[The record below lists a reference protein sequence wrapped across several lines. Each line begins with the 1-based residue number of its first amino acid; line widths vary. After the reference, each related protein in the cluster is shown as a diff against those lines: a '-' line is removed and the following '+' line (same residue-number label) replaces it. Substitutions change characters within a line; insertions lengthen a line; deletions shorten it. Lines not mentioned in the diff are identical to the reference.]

1 MKISKRS
8 KIAAVLA
15 AAGLVFSSTP
25 AHAVDLQGSGATFVA
40 PLLEACKV
48 GFAKTTSHSY
58 TYGAGGSGA
67 GQRNSDAGVGDFWF
81 SDSAYR
87 AGTRTSIIHAPVVA
101 APIAVMHNL
110 PTSRQLYLSPATIA
124 GIFGGTIKTW
134 NDPAIV
140 ADNNRSVTEVIY
152 KKDSF
157 GNAKLDKNGKP
168 EVLRTAKKNI
178 TMTLPNK
185 PITVI
190 YRSDSSG
197 TSNNFT
203 TFLNGVAR
211 SIWSKAGNNVF
222 TTAFPGDI
230 NAKDNIGRIVSANG
244 SAGVASLAAKT
255 KYSITYAEKSFA
267 DSNNLKI
274 AAIGNAA
281 GNFTL
286 PTSPA
291 VSAFLGEATVD
302 AAKGFFTFD
311 YATKEPGAYT
321 LGIVSYML
329 VDTNYADKSKAAAVK
344 QLATYL
350 MSEDC
355 TGGSNAS
362 LGYVVIAG
370 KLKQV
375 AEAQVKKIG

>member
-8 KIAAVLA
+8 RIAAVLA

-40 PLLEACKV
+40 PLLEACKA
-48 GFAKTTSHSY
+48 GFAKTTSHSF

-87 AGTRTSIIHAPVVA
+87 AGTRASIIHAPVVA

-110 PTSRQLYLSPATIA
+110 QTSRQLYLSPNTIA
-124 GIFGGTIKTW
+124 GIFAGTIKTW

-152 KKDSF
+152 KKDSL
-157 GNAKLDKNGKP
+157 GNAKLDKNGNP
-168 EVLRTAKKNI
+168 EVLRTSKKNI
-178 TMTLPNK
+178 SMTLPNK

-197 TSNNFT
+197 TTNNFT
-203 TFLNGVAR
+203 TYLNGVAK
-211 SIWSKAGNNVF
+211 SIWTKAGNNVF

-274 AAIGNAA
+274 AAIGNAS

-286 PTSPA
+286 PTSTA

-302 AAKGFFTFD
+302 ATKGFFSFD

>member
-1 MKISKRS
+1 MKISTRS
-8 KIAAVLA
+8 KFAAVLA
-15 AAGLVFSSTP
+15 ATGLVFSSTP
-25 AHAVDLQGSGATFVA
+25 AHAVDLTGSGATFVA
-40 PLLEACKV
+40 PLLEACKA
-48 GFAKTTSHSY
+48 GFAKSTAHSY
-58 TYGAGGSGA
+58 TYGGGGSGT
-67 GQRNSDAGVGDFWF
+67 GQKNSDAGVGDFWF

-101 APIAVMHNL
+101 APIAVIHNL
-110 PTSRQLYLSPATIA
+110 PTSRQLYLSGTTVA
-124 GIFGGTIKTW
+124 GIFGGKITRW
-134 NDPAIV
+134 NDPAII

-152 KKDSF
+152 KKDAN

-168 EVLRTAKKNI
+168 VVLRVAKKNI
-178 TMTLPNK
+178 TMTLPNQ

-203 TFLNGVAR
+203 TYLNGVAKDV
-211 SIWSKAGNNVF
+211 WSKAGNNVF
-222 TTAFPGDI
+222 STAFPGDI
-230 NAKDNIGRIVSANG
+230 NSKENIGRIVSASG
-244 SAGVASLAAKT
+244 SQGVASLAAKT

-274 AAIGNAA
+274 AALGNAA
-281 GNFTL
+281 GNFIL

-291 VSAFLGEATVD
+291 VSAFLGAATVD
-302 AAKGFFTFD
+302 ATKGFFTFD

-329 VDTNYADKSKAAAVK
+329 VDTNYADKTKAAAVK

-350 MSEDC
+350 ASGDC

-362 LGYVVIAG
+362 LGYVVIDG
-370 KLKQV
+370 KLKAV
-375 AEAQVKKIG
+375 AEAQIKKIG

>member
-1 MKISKRS
+1 MRVKARS
-8 KIAAVLA
+8 KFAVALSA
-15 AAGLVFSSTP
+15 AALIFSTTP
-25 AHAVDLQGSGATFVA
+25 AHAVDLTGSGATFVA
-40 PLLEACKV
+40 PLLEACKA
-48 GFAKTTSHSY
+48 GFAKSTSHSY
-58 TYGAGGSGA
+58 TYGGGGSGT
-67 GQRNSDAGVGDFWF
+67 GQKNSDAGVGDFWF

-110 PTSRQLYLSPATIA
+110 RSSRQLYLSPETVA
-124 GIFGGTIKTW
+124 GIFAGTITRW

-140 ADNNRSVTEVIY
+140 KDNNRTVTEVIY
-152 KKDSF
+152 RKDSN
-157 GNAKLDKNGKP
+157 GNAQLDSKGNP
-168 EVLRTAKKNI
+168 RILRTAKKNI
-178 TMTLPNK
+178 SYTLPNQ

-203 TFLNGVAR
+203 TYLNGVAK
-211 SIWSKAGNNVF
+211 SIWTKSGNNVF
-222 TTAFPGDI
+222 STAFPGDI
-230 NAKDNIGRIVSANG
+230 NAKDNIGRIVSASG
-244 SAGVASLAAKT
+244 SQGVASLAAKT

-274 AAIGNAA
+274 VSLGNAS

-286 PTSPA
+286 PTSTA

-302 AAKGFFTFD
+302 ATKGFFTFD
-311 YATKEPGAYT
+311 YQTKEPGAYT

-329 VDTNYADKSKAAAVK
+329 VDTNYANKTTAAAVK
-344 QLATYL
+344 QLANYI

-362 LGYVVIAG
+362 LGYVVLAG
-370 KLKQV
+370 KLKTV
-375 AEAQVKKIG
+375 AQAQVNKIG

>member
-1 MKISKRS
+1 MKISTRS
-8 KIAAVLA
+8 KFAAVLA

-25 AHAVDLQGSGATFVA
+25 AHAVDLTGSGATFVA
-40 PLLEACKV
+40 PLLEACKA
-48 GFAKTTSHSY
+48 GFAKSSSHSF
-58 TYGAGGSGA
+58 TYGGGGSGT
-67 GQRNSDAGVGDFWF
+67 GQKNSDAGVGDFWF

-87 AGTRTSIIHAPVVA
+87 AGTRASIIHAPVVA

-110 PTSRQLYLSPATIA
+110 QTSRQLYLSPATVA

-140 ADNNRSVTEVIY
+140 ADNNRSVTEVVY
-152 KKDSF
+152 KKDGN
-157 GNAKLDKNGKP
+157 GNALLGKDGKP
-168 EVLRTAKKNI
+168 VVLRTSKRTI
-178 TMTLPNK
+178 TMQLPNK

-203 TFLNGVAR
+203 TYLNGVAKD
-211 SIWSKAGNNVF
+211 IWTKAGNNVF
-222 TTAFPGDI
+222 STAFPGDI

-244 SAGVASLAAKT
+244 SAGVAALAAKT

-267 DSNNLKI
+267 DANKLKI

-291 VSAFLGEATVD
+291 VSAFLGDATVD
-302 AAKGFFTFD
+302 ATKGFFTFN
-311 YATKEPGAYT
+311 YQTKEPGAYT

-329 VDTNYADKSKAAAVK
+329 VDTNYADKTKAAAVK
-344 QLATYL
+344 QLASYL
-350 MSEDC
+350 ASQDC

-362 LGYVVIAG
+362 LGYVVIDG
-370 KLKQV
+370 KLKAV
-375 AEAQVKKIG
+375 AEGQIKKIG

>member
-1 MKISKRS
+1 MKIKSRS

-40 PLLEACKV
+40 PLLEACKA
-48 GFAKTTSHSY
+48 GFAKSTSHSY
-58 TYGAGGSGA
+58 TYGGGGSGT
-67 GQRNSDAGVGDFWF
+67 GQKNSDASVGDFWF

-152 KKDSF
+152 KKDAF

-203 TFLNGVAR
+203 TFLNGVAK
-211 SIWSKAGNNVF
+211 SIWTKAGNNVF
-222 TTAFPGDI
+222 ATAFPGDI

-244 SAGVASLAAKT
+244 SAGVAALAAKT

-274 AAIGNAA
+274 AAVGNAS

-302 AAKGFFTFD
+302 TTKGFFTFD

-350 MSEDC
+350 MSEEC

>member
-40 PLLEACKV
+40 PLLEACKA

-87 AGTRTSIIHAPVVA
+87 AGTRASIIHAPVVA

-110 PTSRQLYLSPATIA
+110 QTSRQLYLSPNTIA
-124 GIFGGTIKTW
+124 GIFAGTIKTW

-140 ADNNRSVTEVIY
+140 ADNNRAVTEVIY
-152 KKDSF
+152 KKDSL

-168 EVLRTAKKNI
+168 EVLRTSKRNI

-197 TSNNFT
+197 TTNNFT
-203 TFLNGVAR
+203 TYLNGVAK
-211 SIWSKAGNNVF
+211 SIWTKAGNNVF

-274 AAIGNAA
+274 AAIGNAS

-286 PTSPA
+286 PTSTA

-302 AAKGFFTFD
+302 ATKGFFSFD

>member
-1 MKISKRS
+1 MRVRTRS
-8 KIAAVLA
+8 KFAAAIA
-15 AAGLVFSSTP
+15 AAGLVLSTTP
-25 AHAVDLQGSGATFVA
+25 AHAVDLSGSGATFVA
-40 PLLEACKV
+40 PLLEACKA
-48 GFAKTTSHSY
+48 GFAKSTNHSFTY
-58 TYGAGGSGA
+58 TGGGSGT
-67 GQRNSDAGVGDFWF
+67 GQKNSDAGVGDFWF

-87 AGTRTSIIHAPVVA
+87 AGTRSSIIHAPVVA

-110 PTSRQLYLSPATIA
+110 PSSRQLYLSPETVA
-124 GIFGGTIKTW
+124 GIFGGTIKRW

-140 ADNNRSVTEVIY
+140 KDNNRTVTQVIY
-152 KKDSF
+152 KKDSN
-157 GNAKLDKNGKP
+157 GNAKLGKDGKP
-168 EVLRTAKKNI
+168 QVLRTAKRNI
-178 TMTLPNK
+178 SYTLPNQ

-203 TFLNGVAR
+203 TFLNGVAKDV
-211 SIWSKAGNNVF
+211 WTKAGNNVF
-222 TTAFPGDI
+222 STAFPGDI
-230 NAKDNIGRIVSANG
+230 NAKDNIGRIVSASG
-244 SAGVASLAAKT
+244 SQGVASLSAKT

-267 DSNNLKI
+267 DSNRLKI
-274 AAIGNAA
+274 AALGNAA

-291 VSAFLGEATVD
+291 VSAFLGSANVD
-302 AAKGFFTFD
+302 ATKGFFTFD

-329 VDTNYADKSKAAAVK
+329 VDTKYDNKSTAAAVK
-344 QLATYL
+344 QLAEYL

-362 LGYVVIAG
+362 LGYVVIDG
-370 KLKQV
+370 KLKTVAQSQV
-375 AEAQVKKIG
+375 NKIG

>member
-1 MKISKRS
+1 MRISTRS
-8 KIAAVLA
+8 RIAAAIA
-15 AAGLVFSSTP
+15 AASLVFSTTP

-40 PLLEACKV
+40 PLLEACKA
-48 GFAKTTSHSY
+48 GFAKSTNHSY
-58 TYGAGGSGA
+58 TYGGGGSGT
-67 GQRNSDAGVGDFWF
+67 GQKNSDAGVGDFWF

-124 GIFGGTIKTW
+124 GIFGGKITRW

-140 ADNNRSVTEVIY
+140 ADNNRSVTEVVY
-152 KKDSF
+152 KKDAN
-157 GNAKLDKNGKP
+157 GNAKLDKKGNP
-168 EVLRTAKKNI
+168 EILRTAKKNI

-197 TSNNFT
+197 TTNNFT
-203 TFLNGVAR
+203 SYLNGVAKD
-211 SIWSKAGNNVF
+211 IWSKAGNNVF
-222 TTAFPGDI
+222 TSAFPGDI
-230 NAKDNIGRIVSANG
+230 NAKENIGRIVSANG
-244 SAGVASLAAKT
+244 SAGVAALSAKT

-267 DSNNLKI
+267 DANGLKI
-274 AAIGNAA
+274 AAVGNAS

-291 VSAFLGEATVD
+291 VSAFLGDAKVD
-302 AAKGFFTFD
+302 SAKGFFTFD

-350 MSEDC
+350 MSDDC

-362 LGYVVIAG
+362 LGYVVIDG
-370 KLKQV
+370 KLKAV

>member
-1 MKISKRS
+1 MKIKSRS

-40 PLLEACKV
+40 PLLEACKA
-48 GFAKTTSHSY
+48 GFAKSTSHSY
-58 TYGAGGSGA
+58 TYGGGGSGT
-67 GQRNSDAGVGDFWF
+67 GQKNSDA
-81 SDSAYR
+81 
-87 AGTRTSIIHAPVVA
+87 
-101 APIAVMHNL
+101 
-110 PTSRQLYLSPATIA
+110 
-124 GIFGGTIKTW
+124 
-134 NDPAIV
+134 DPAIV

-152 KKDSF
+152 KKDAF

-168 EVLRTAKKNI
+168 EVLRTSKRNI

-203 TFLNGVAR
+203 TFLNGVAK
-211 SIWSKAGNNVF
+211 SIWTKAGNNVF
-222 TTAFPGDI
+222 ATAFPGDI

-244 SAGVASLAAKT
+244 SAGVAALAAKT

-274 AAIGNAA
+274 AAVGNAS

-302 AAKGFFTFD
+302 TSKGFFTFD

-321 LGIVSYML
+321 LGIVSY
-329 VDTNYADKSKAAAVK
+329 
-344 QLATYL
+344 
-350 MSEDC
+350 
-355 TGGSNAS
+355 
-362 LGYVVIAG
+362 
-370 KLKQV
+370 
-375 AEAQVKKIG
+375 

>member
-40 PLLEACKV
+40 PLLEACKA

-87 AGTRTSIIHAPVVA
+87 AGTRASIIHAPVVA

-110 PTSRQLYLSPATIA
+110 QTSRQLYLSPNTIA
-124 GIFGGTIKTW
+124 GIFAGTIKTW

-152 KKDSF
+152 KKDSL
-157 GNAKLDKNGKP
+157 GNAKLDKNGNP
-168 EVLRTAKKNI
+168 EVLRTSKKNI
-178 TMTLPNK
+178 SMTLPNK

-197 TSNNFT
+197 TTNNFT
-203 TFLNGVAR
+203 TYLNGVAK
-211 SIWSKAGNNVF
+211 SIWTKAGNNVF

-267 DSNNLKI
+267 DSNKLKI
-274 AAIGNAA
+274 AAIGNAS

-286 PTSPA
+286 PTSTA

-302 AAKGFFTFD
+302 ATKGFFSFD

>member
-1 MKISKRS
+1 MKISTRS
-8 KIAAVLA
+8 KFAAVLA
-15 AAGLVFSSTP
+15 AAGLVLSSTP
-25 AHAVDLQGSGATFVA
+25 AHAVDLTGSGATFVA
-40 PLLEACKV
+40 PLLEACKA
-48 GFAKTTSHSY
+48 GFAKSTAHSY
-58 TYGAGGSGA
+58 TYGGGGSGT
-67 GQRNSDAGVGDFWF
+67 GQKNSDAGVGDFWF

-101 APIAVMHNL
+101 APIAVIHNL
-110 PTSRQLYLSPATIA
+110 PTSRQLYLSGTTVA
-124 GIFGGTIKTW
+124 GIFGGKITRW
-134 NDPAIV
+134 NDPAII

-152 KKDSF
+152 KKDAN

-168 EVLRTAKKNI
+168 VVLRVAKKNI
-178 TMTLPNK
+178 TMTLPNQ

-203 TFLNGVAR
+203 TYLNGVAKDV
-211 SIWSKAGNNVF
+211 WSKAGNNVF
-222 TTAFPGDI
+222 STAFPGDI
-230 NAKDNIGRIVSANG
+230 NSKENIGRIVSASG
-244 SAGVASLAAKT
+244 SQGVASLAAKT

-274 AAIGNAA
+274 AALGNAA
-281 GNFTL
+281 GNFIL

-291 VSAFLGEATVD
+291 VSAFLGAATVD
-302 AAKGFFTFD
+302 ATKGFFTFD

-329 VDTNYADKSKAAAVK
+329 VDTNYADKTKAAAVK

-350 MSEDC
+350 ASSDC

-362 LGYVVIAG
+362 LGYVVIDG
-370 KLKQV
+370 KLKAV
-375 AEAQVKKIG
+375 AEAQIKKIG

>member
-1 MKISKRS
+1 MKISTRS
-8 KIAAVLA
+8 KFAAVLA

-25 AHAVDLQGSGATFVA
+25 AHAVDLTGSGATFVA
-40 PLLEACKV
+40 PLLEACKA
-48 GFAKTTSHSY
+48 GFAKSTAHSY
-58 TYGAGGSGA
+58 TYGGGGSGT
-67 GQRNSDAGVGDFWF
+67 GQKNSDAGVGDFWF

-87 AGTRTSIIHAPVVA
+87 AGTRSSIIHAPVVA

-110 PTSRQLYLSPATIA
+110 PTSRQLYLSGTTVA
-124 GIFGGTIKTW
+124 GIFGGKITRW
-134 NDPAIV
+134 NDPAII

-152 KKDSF
+152 KKDGN

-168 EVLRTAKKNI
+168 VVLRVAKKNI
-178 TMTLPNK
+178 TMTLPNQ

-203 TFLNGVAR
+203 TYLNGVAKDV
-211 SIWSKAGNNVF
+211 WSKAGNNVF
-222 TTAFPGDI
+222 STAFPGDI
-230 NAKDNIGRIVSANG
+230 NSKENIGRIVSASG
-244 SAGVASLAAKT
+244 SQGVASLAAKT

-274 AAIGNAA
+274 AALGNAS
-281 GNFTL
+281 GNFIL

-291 VSAFLGEATVD
+291 VSAFLGAATVD
-302 AAKGFFTFD
+302 ATKGFFTFD

-329 VDTNYADKSKAAAVK
+329 VDTNYADKTKAAAVK

-350 MSEDC
+350 ASSDC

-362 LGYVVIAG
+362 LGYVVIDG
-370 KLKQV
+370 KLKAA
-375 AEAQVKKIG
+375 AEAQIKKIG

>member
-1 MKISKRS
+1 MKISTRS
-8 KIAAVLA
+8 RIAAALA
-15 AAGLVFSSTP
+15 AAGLVFSTTP

-40 PLLEACKV
+40 PLLEACKA
-48 GFAKTTSHSY
+48 GFAKSTSHSY
-58 TYGAGGSGA
+58 TYGGGGSGT
-67 GQRNSDAGVGDFWF
+67 GQKNSDAGVGDFWF

-87 AGTRTSIIHAPVVA
+87 AGTRSSIIHAPVVA

-110 PTSRQLYLSPATIA
+110 QTSRQLYLSPTTIA
-124 GIFGGTIKTW
+124 GIFAGTIKTW

-168 EVLRTAKKNI
+168 EVLRSAKKNI

-197 TSNNFT
+197 TTNNFT
-203 TFLNGVAR
+203 TYLNGVAKD
-211 SIWSKAGNNVF
+211 IWNKAGNNVF
-222 TTAFPGDI
+222 TTAFPGHI
-230 NAKDNIGRIVSANG
+230 NAKENIGRIVSANG
-244 SAGVASLAAKT
+244 SAGVAALSAKT

-267 DSNNLKI
+267 ESNNLKI
-274 AAIGNAA
+274 AAIGNAS

-286 PTSPA
+286 PTSTA

-302 AAKGFFTFD
+302 LTKGFFTFD

-329 VDTNYADKSKAAAVK
+329 VDTNYANKEKAAAVK

>member
-1 MKISKRS
+1 MKISTRS
-8 KIAAVLA
+8 KIAAALA
-15 AAGLVFSSTP
+15 AAGLVISTTP

-40 PLLEACKV
+40 PLLEACKA
-48 GFAKTTSHSY
+48 GFAKSTSHSY
-58 TYGAGGSGA
+58 TYGGGGSGT
-67 GQRNSDAGVGDFWF
+67 GQKNSDAGVGDFWF

-124 GIFGGTIKTW
+124 GIFGGKITRW

-140 ADNNRSVTEVIY
+140 ADNNRSVTEVVY
-152 KKDSF
+152 KKDAN
-157 GNAKLDKNGKP
+157 GNAKLDKKGNP
-168 EVLRTAKKNI
+168 EILRTAKKNI
-178 TMTLPNK
+178 TMTLPNQ

-197 TSNNFT
+197 TTNNFT
-203 TFLNGVAR
+203 TYLNGVAKE
-211 SIWSKAGNNVF
+211 IWNKAGNNVF

-230 NAKDNIGRIVSANG
+230 NAKENIGRIVSANG
-244 SAGVASLAAKT
+244 SAGVSALAAKT

-267 DSNNLKI
+267 DANRLKI
-274 AAIGNAA
+274 AAVGNAS

-291 VSAFLGEATVD
+291 VSAFLGDAKVD
-302 AAKGFFTFD
+302 SAKGFFTFD
-311 YATKEPGAYT
+311 YATPEPGAYT

-329 VDTNYADKSKAAAVK
+329 VDTNYSNKEKAAAVK

-350 MSEDC
+350 MSDDC

-362 LGYVVIAG
+362 LGYVVIDG
-370 KLKQV
+370 KLKAV

>member
-40 PLLEACKV
+40 PLLEACKA
-48 GFAKTTSHSY
+48 GFAKTTSHSF

-87 AGTRTSIIHAPVVA
+87 AGTRASIIHAPVVA

-110 PTSRQLYLSPATIA
+110 QTSRQLYLSPNTIA
-124 GIFGGTIKTW
+124 EIFAGTIKTW

-140 ADNNRSVTEVIY
+140 ADNNRAVTEVIY
-152 KKDSF
+152 KKDSL

-197 TSNNFT
+197 TTNNFT
-203 TFLNGVAR
+203 TYLNGVAK
-211 SIWSKAGNNVF
+211 SIWTKAGNNVF

-274 AAIGNAA
+274 AAIGNAS

-286 PTSPA
+286 PTSTA

-302 AAKGFFTFD
+302 ATKGFFSFD

>member
-40 PLLEACKV
+40 PLLEACKA

>member
-1 MKISKRS
+1 MKIKSRS
-8 KIAAVLA
+8 KIAAALA
-15 AAGLVFSSTP
+15 VAGLIFSSTP

-40 PLLEACKV
+40 PLLEACKA
-48 GFAKTTSHSY
+48 GFANSTSHSF
-58 TYGAGGSGA
+58 TYGGGGSGT
-67 GQRNSDAGVGDFWF
+67 GQKNSDAGVGDFWF

-110 PTSRQLYLSPATIA
+110 PTSRQLYLSPATVA
-124 GIFGGTIKTW
+124 GIFGGTITRW
-134 NDPAIV
+134 NDPKIV

-152 KKDSF
+152 KKDSL
-157 GNAKLDKNGKP
+157 GNAKLDNNGKP
-168 EVLRTAKKNI
+168 LILRSSKRTI
-178 TMTLPNK
+178 SMTLPNQ
-185 PITVI
+185 PITVV

-203 TFLNGVAR
+203 TYLNGVAKD
-211 SIWSKAGNNVF
+211 IWTKAGNNVF
-222 TTAFPGDI
+222 STAFPGDI
-230 NAKDNIGRIVSANG
+230 NAKDNIGRIVSQSG
-244 SAGVASLAAKT
+244 SQGVAALAAKT

-267 DSNNLKI
+267 DSNKLKI

-286 PTSPA
+286 PTSTA
-291 VSAFLGEATVD
+291 VSAFLGDATVD
-302 AAKGFFTFD
+302 SSKGFFTFN

-350 MSEDC
+350 MSENC
-355 TGGSNAS
+355 TGGANAS
-362 LGYVVIAG
+362 LGYVVIDG
-370 KLKQV
+370 KLKAV

>member
-1 MKISKRS
+1 MKISTRS
-8 KIAAVLA
+8 RIAALFA
-15 AAGLVFSSTP
+15 AAGLVISTAP

-40 PLLEACKV
+40 PLLEACKA
-48 GFAKTTSHSY
+48 GFAKSSGHAY
-58 TYGAGGSGA
+58 TYGGGGSGT
-67 GQRNSDAGVGDFWF
+67 GQKNSDAGVGDFWF

-101 APIAVMHNL
+101 APIAVIHNL

-124 GIFGGTIKTW
+124 GIFGGKITRW
-134 NDPAIV
+134 NDPAII

-152 KKDSF
+152 KKDSN
-157 GNAKLDKNGKP
+157 GNAKLDSKGNP
-168 EVLRTAKKNI
+168 EILRTAKKNI
-178 TMTLPNK
+178 TMTLPNQ

-197 TSNNFT
+197 TTNNFT
-203 TFLNGVAR
+203 TYLNGVAKD
-211 SIWSKAGNNVF
+211 IWSKAGNNVF

-230 NAKDNIGRIVSANG
+230 NDKDNIGRIVSANG
-244 SAGVASLAAKT
+244 SAGVSALAAKT

-267 DSNNLKI
+267 DANKLKI
-274 AAIGNAA
+274 AAVGNAS

-286 PTSPA
+286 PTSTA
-291 VSAFLGEATVD
+291 VSAFLGDAKVD
-302 AAKGFFTFD
+302 PAKGFFTFD

-329 VDTNYADKSKAAAVK
+329 VDTNYANKEKAAAVK

-350 MSEDC
+350 MSDDC
-355 TGGSNAS
+355 TGGANAS
-362 LGYVVIAG
+362 LGYVVLDG
-370 KLKQV
+370 KLKSV

>member
-1 MKISKRS
+1 MKIKSRS

-40 PLLEACKV
+40 PLLEACKA
-48 GFAKTTSHSY
+48 GFAKSTSHSY
-58 TYGAGGSGA
+58 TYGGGGSGT
-67 GQRNSDAGVGDFWF
+67 GQKNSDASVGDFWF

-152 KKDSF
+152 KKDAF

-203 TFLNGVAR
+203 TFLNGVAK
-211 SIWSKAGNNVF
+211 SIWTKAGNNVF

-274 AAIGNAA
+274 AAIGNAS

-286 PTSPA
+286 PTSTA

-302 AAKGFFTFD
+302 ATKGFFSFD

>member
-40 PLLEACKV
+40 PLLEACKA
-48 GFAKTTSHSY
+48 GFAKTTSHSF

-87 AGTRTSIIHAPVVA
+87 AGTRASIIHAPVVA

-110 PTSRQLYLSPATIA
+110 QTSRQLYLSPNTIA
-124 GIFGGTIKTW
+124 GIFAGTIKTW

-152 KKDSF
+152 KKDSL
-157 GNAKLDKNGKP
+157 GNAKLDKNGNP
-168 EVLRTAKKNI
+168 EVLRTSKKNI
-178 TMTLPNK
+178 SMTLPNK

-197 TSNNFT
+197 TTNNFT
-203 TFLNGVAR
+203 TYLNGVAK
-211 SIWSKAGNNVF
+211 SIWTKAGNNVF

-274 AAIGNAA
+274 AAIGNAS

-286 PTSPA
+286 PTSTA

-302 AAKGFFTFD
+302 ATKGFFSFD